1 MKELP
6 AVSVRPVQALDPID
20 QDAMDAL
27 PDKLL
32 PAQEDQLPQGVLDLL
47 ASLVWSD
54 RSMARVTGAP
64 VAQMTIHVDEPEA
77 VKQDV
82 ARPTA
87 QVTVKVEPNGARPI
101 DRGTVPAAPISPAI
115 GKVIQ
120 SPLSHPLEVVITQ
133 EQTATQPSAVV
144 VETMLPEPSNEP
156 PVPPVSV
163 LDQALP
169 HAPVSLQGTRPV
181 WPMAPASRASPVLPP
196 PDVTLEI
203 PPGPDRGLLQIPFN
217 KGSVSGQV
225 TISRT
230 VEEPIRNLTLSP
242 SNALVFEQLKEPFA
256 QIREPAWRLA
266 ERDGE
271 QPRQGAHPSPDEEQ
285 DELFSWAD

>member
-20 QDAMDAL
+20 QDAMDEL
-27 PDKLL
+27 PDKLV
-32 PAQEDQLPQGVLDLL
+32 PVQEDKLPQGVVDLL

-64 VAQMTIHVDEPEA
+64 VVQVTIHVDEPAA

-101 DRGTVPAAPISPAI
+101 DRGTIPAAPISPAFS
-115 GKVIQ
+115 KVIQ
-120 SPLSHPLEVVITQ
+120 RPLSHPLEVVITQ

-144 VETMLPEPSNEP
+144 VETTLPEPSSEP
-156 PVPPVSV
+156 HVPPASV
-163 LDQALP
+163 LEQVLP
-169 HAPVSLQGTRPV
+169 HAPASLQGTRPV
-181 WPMAPASRASPVLPP
+181 GPMVPVSRPLPVPPP
-196 PDVTLEI
+196 PDVTMEI
-203 PPGPDRGLLQIPFN
+203 LPSPDRGLLQIPFN
-217 KGSVSGQV
+217 KGAVSGQV

-230 VEEPIRNLTLSP
+230 GEEPTRNLTLSP

-271 QPRQGAHPSPDEEQ
+271 QPRQGSQPSPDDDQ
-285 DELFSWAD
+285 DEPSGLCP